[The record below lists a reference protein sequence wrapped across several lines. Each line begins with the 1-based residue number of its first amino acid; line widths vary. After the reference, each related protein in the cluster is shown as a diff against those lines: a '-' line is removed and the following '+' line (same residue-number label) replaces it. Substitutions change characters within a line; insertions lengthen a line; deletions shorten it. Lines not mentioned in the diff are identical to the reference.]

1 MWKRWKLRN
10 VREINKILK
19 DKGTKLH
26 NNLKQI
32 IRDALNKITLSTS
45 YNSSP
50 MSRRWLKGTQF
61 LIIPHTR
68 THLYF
73 SMYLTAAQRLINF
86 VCSVCH
92 VRWARGCPR
101 QHICSKY
108 LKNRWRYHGKLK
120 KEECNAPRSQTHRHV
135 PPFLYTVHTSTY
147 IPNAG
152 CYVII
157 CITISAY
164 DLRELSVHCT
174 ST

>member
-1 MWKRWKLRN
+1 
-10 VREINKILK
+10 
-19 DKGTKLH
+19 
-26 NNLKQI
+26 
-32 IRDALNKITLSTS
+32 
-45 YNSSP
+45 

-68 THLYF
+68 THLYL

-120 KEECNAPRSQTHRHV
+120 KNATPRDHRHTHV
-135 PPFLYTVHTSTY
+135 PPFFVYRTQVHTYLMLGVTFT
-147 IPNAG
+147 
-152 CYVII
+152 I

-164 DLRELSVHCT
+164 YLRELSVLLYIDVTHVGAQTATRLNACVR
-174 ST
+174 SSDASCAAGVYI